1 MGHCFWK
8 IDLVVVNEKKGILI
22 TILPYT
28 KDGGRTLG
36 SLRERDF
43 SVGLCSDWS
52 GFKVHNMFYYYVRV
66 DPSLPRWRKLCIH
79 FKLGGCRSCRSISNK
94 PASLPPLSGTYF
106 IYFVVQKLQML
117 TLLSSTS
124 CSCRHLHR

>member
-8 IDLVVVNEKKGILI
+8 IVLVVVNEKKGILI

-43 SVGLCSDWS
+43 SVGLCSD
-52 GFKVHNMFYYYVRV
+52 
-66 DPSLPRWRKLCIH
+66 
-79 FKLGGCRSCRSISNK
+79 
-94 PASLPPLSGTYF
+94 
-106 IYFVVQKLQML
+106 
-117 TLLSSTS
+117 
-124 CSCRHLHR
+124 